1 MAKGVIVAILVVF
14 MALYFG
20 RAQKAMF
27 LGAEGVYTLSVENES
42 SSAKFISFNAKDTD
56 NIAKYKMVTGQSV
69 YGISKDYIDEFLTK
83 YQCVLVFS
91 EATAYGETNYYYS
104 PKIWGYKSINGK
116 KVNVQTAICSY
127 GNTIGTPII
136 YGGY

>member
-27 LGAEGVYTLSVENES
+27 LGAEGVYTLAVENES
-42 SSAKFISFNAKDTD
+42 SNAKFISFNAKDTD

-91 EATAYGETNYYYS
+91 EVTAYGETNYYYS
-104 PKIWGYKSINGK
+104 PKIW
-116 KVNVQTAICSY
+116 
-127 GNTIGTPII
+127 
-136 YGGY
+136 